1 MMREIKSGMVILLFM
16 FSNAFAAENR
26 IDGQRPDA
34 PELAKPGN
42 LNVGVRTLK
51 LSNKNQIDVVNI
63 EEGEELPRY
72 NRPLTV
78 EVWYPAHTL
87 EHGGEYHNVYLRDGK
102 TQVTLHG
109 SAVRDEVP
117 LLGADPYPLVI
128 ISHGYPGNR
137 FLMSHFGE
145 NLASKG
151 YVVAS
156 IDHTD
161 SLYQDQNAFASTLH
175 NRSRDQLFVLNE
187 MNKYGDDEDHFLYGM
202 VDAENAGLMGY
213 SMGGY
218 GAMITAGAGL
228 TEAAANTPAVSPQ
241 GILSSLVAGS
251 DEHEDLIGGLNF
263 KTAIAFAP
271 WGMERGLWDDHGLQ
285 NIEIPMMFITGSKD
299 TTSGYETG
307 TKALFEK
314 TINTERYLLTFENA
328 GHNAIAPIPAPKE
341 AWDAYYNDGKS
352 VAFSHYNDPVWDSLR
367 ANNIAQH
374 FVTAYFGK
382 ILKNDGSMDAYLNV
396 IDGWKGFQ
404 EDTANGLTL
413 KALKK
418 QP

>member
-1 MMREIKSGMVILLFM
+1 MREIKSGMVILLFM

-26 IDGQRPDA
+26 IDEQRPDA

-42 LNVGVRTLK
+42 LNVGVRTLR
-51 LSNKNQIDVVNI
+51 LSHKNQIDAVNI
-63 EEGEELPRY
+63 EDGEEIPIY
-72 NRPLTV
+72 DRPITV

-87 EHGGEYHNVYLRDGK
+87 ERGDAYQDVYLRDGK
-102 TQVTLHG
+102 TQVSLHG
-109 SAVRDEVP
+109 SAVRDEAP
-117 LLGADPYPLVI
+117 LIGVESYPLII

-151 YVVAS
+151 YVVVS

-161 SLYQDQNAFASTLH
+161 SLYNDQGAFASTLH

-187 MNKYGDDEDHFLYGM
+187 MNRFNLDIDHFLYGM

-228 TEAAANTPAVSPQ
+228 TEAAASTPSVSPQ
-241 GILSSLVAGS
+241 GILKELVSGS
-251 DEHEDLIGGLNF
+251 EQHKKLISGLNF
-263 KTAIAFAP
+263 KAFIAFAP
-271 WGMERGLWDDHGLQ
+271 WGMERGLWDDQGLQ
-285 NIEIPMMFITGSKD
+285 NIKTPMMFITGSKD

-307 TKALFEK
+307 TKALYEK
-314 TINTERYLLTFENA
+314 ATNTDRYLLTFENA

-341 AWDAYYNDGKS
+341 SWDAYYNDGKS

-382 ILKNDGSMDAYLNV
+382 TLKNDTSMDVYLDV
-396 IDGWKGFQ
+396 SEGWKGFQ
-404 EDTANGLTL
+404 EDTQYGLKLET
-413 KALKK
+413 LKK